1 MVLIF
6 EITLI
11 EQKVGIGM
19 EENVV
24 AAQIALN
31 EFAKTGCE
39 KTMFSM
45 MGMKNGCKCVG
56 CNPNE

>member
-1 MVLIF
+1 M
-6 EITLI
+6 
-11 EQKVGIGM
+11 GM

-56 CNPNE
+56 CNPNK

>member
-1 MVLIF
+1 
-6 EITLI
+6 
-11 EQKVGIGM
+11 M

-39 KTMFSM
+39 KTMFKM
-45 MGMKNGCKCVG
+45 MGIKNGCKCVG